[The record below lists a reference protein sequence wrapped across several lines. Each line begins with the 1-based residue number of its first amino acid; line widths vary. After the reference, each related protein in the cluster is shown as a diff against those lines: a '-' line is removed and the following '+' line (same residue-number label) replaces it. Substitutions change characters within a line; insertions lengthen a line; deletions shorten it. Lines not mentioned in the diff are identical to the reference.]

1 MKKSNNRWVIIV
13 TSIAFVLSLFMSLIT
28 TIVLKNVGITIS
40 IIVTFLFI
48 LLGIV
53 FDIIGVASTCANKE
67 IFHSMAARKIKCGKV
82 GVSLIKNASK
92 VSSICCD
99 VVGDICGI
107 ISGSAG
113 VTLVAIIIK
122 MTNINDLLVSL
133 IVTAFISSLTI
144 GGKAMGKGLAIN
156 KCNEVITIVSKILA
170 IFVKNNN

>member
-67 IFHSMAARKIKCGKV
+67 IFHSMAARKIQCGKV

-92 VSSICCD
+92 YIFWCR
-99 VVGDICGI
+99 
-107 ISGSAG
+107 
-113 VTLVAIIIK
+113 
-122 MTNINDLLVSL
+122 NIL
-133 IVTAFISSLTI
+133 
-144 GGKAMGKGLAIN
+144 M
-156 KCNEVITIVSKILA
+156 
-170 IFVKNNN
+170 